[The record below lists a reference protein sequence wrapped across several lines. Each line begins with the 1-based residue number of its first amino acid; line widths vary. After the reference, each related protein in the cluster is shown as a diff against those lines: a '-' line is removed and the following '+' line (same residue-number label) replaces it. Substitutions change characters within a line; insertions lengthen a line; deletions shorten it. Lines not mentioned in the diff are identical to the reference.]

1 MTQPFPAQS
10 DTRILF
16 AHPAYQF
23 AQRLAQR
30 DTGLAFDQATSLEET
45 QTKVAEAD
53 VLVISGLWR
62 AEMLGEAQRLRFIQA
77 CGAGFDQFDLSA
89 LAARGIALCN
99 GSGVNVNAVSEHAMA
114 LILAHTRMLPRS
126 RDGQRQHVWHPMIA
140 DPERREDELAGKT
153 LVIYGLGAIGSR
165 LARLARAFDMRVI
178 GIKRQVADNDGSAH
192 EVRPAEAW
200 LDVLPAADVVALTCP
215 LTAETRN
222 LVDARALAAMAPQS
236 FLVNVARGGC
246 VDEAALIEALRT
258 GAIAGAGIDTT
269 QQEPLPE
276 SSPLW
281 DLENVILTPHSAG
294 ETRKYEDNV
303 LDILL
308 ENLARLWRG
317 ETTLVN
323 RQI

>member
-1 MTQPFPAQS
+1 MTQSFPTRS
-10 DTRILF
+10 ETRILF

-23 AQRLAQR
+23 AQRLTR
-30 DTGLAFDQATSLEET
+30 RETGLAFDQATSLEET
-45 QTKVAEAD
+45 QAKVGAAD

-62 AEMLGEAQRLRFIQA
+62 AEMLAGAQRLRFIQA
-77 CGAGFDQFDLSA
+77 CGAGFDQFDLPA
-89 LAARGIALCN
+89 LEVRGVALCN

-114 LILAHTRMLPRS
+114 LILAHTRLLPRN
-126 RDGQRQHVWHPMIA
+126 RDDQRRHVWHPMIA
-140 DPERREDELAGKT
+140 DPDRREDELAGKT
-153 LVIYGLGAIGSR
+153 LLIYGLGAIGSR

-178 GIKRQVADNDGSAH
+178 GIKRRVADHDGSAH
-192 EVRPAEAW
+192 EVRPPEAW
-200 LDVLPAADVVALTCP
+200 YDALPAADVVALTCP
-215 LTAETRN
+215 LTTETRN
-222 LVDARALAAMAPQS
+222 LIDARALSAMAPQS

-246 VDEAALIEALRT
+246 VDEPALIEALRT

-269 QQEPLPE
+269 QQEPLSE

-281 DLENVILTPHSAG
+281 DLESVILTPHSAG

-317 ETTLVN
+317 ETALVN
-323 RQI
+323 RQA